1 MLCLKILNTIS
12 SRYRIDLSNDEAD
25 EEEEPPNKTQRARH
39 LYNQQQQNLSLKQRS
54 LTPENLTDDQITF
67 HRNKT
72 QTSEKRL
79 NHSSF
84 EGSQGSL
91 LDKNITRNNTLDRH
105 LRVPEKT
112 FVSSRSSS
120 SSSCSE
126 AENELIGFRRSKN
139 RTSGKSAGENRIR
152 RSR

>member
-1 MLCLKILNTIS
+1 ML
-12 SRYRIDLSNDEAD
+12 DLSNDEVD
-25 EEEEPPNKTQRARH
+25 EEDEPPNKTQRARH
-39 LYNQQQQNLSLKQRS
+39 IYNHQQNLALKQRS

-67 HRNKT
+67 HRSKT
-72 QTSEKRL
+72 QQINEKRL
-79 NHSSF
+79 NHNSF

-91 LDKNITRNNTLDRH
+91 LDKNSTRNNTLDRQH

-112 FVSSRSSS
+112 FISSRSSS

-139 RTSGKSAGENRIR
+139 RISGKSSGENRIR

>member
-1 MLCLKILNTIS
+1 MCVSRALNPT
-12 SRYRIDLSNDEAD
+12 DLSNDEAE

-39 LYNQQQQNLSLKQRS
+39 IYNQAPNLSLKQRS
-54 LTPENLTDDQITF
+54 LTPENLTDDQISF
-67 HRNKT
+67 HRSKL
-72 QTSEKRL
+72 QAAEKRL

-91 LDKNITRNNTLDRH
+91 LDKSSSRNNTLDRQH
-105 LRVPEKT
+105 LRVPDKP
-112 FVSSRSSS
+112 FISSRSSS

-139 RTSGKSAGENRIR
+139 RASGKTAGENRIR
-152 RSR
+152 RSRYLKL

>member
-1 MLCLKILNTIS
+1 MLYYLSVCQT
-12 SRYRIDLSNDEAD
+12 DLSNDEAEEEEEE

-39 LYNQQQQNLSLKQRS
+39 LYNQPQNLSLKQRS
-54 LTPENLTDDQITF
+54 LTPENLTDDQISF
-67 HRNKT
+67 HRSKM

-91 LDKNITRNNTLDRH
+91 LEKNPSRNSTLDRQH

-112 FVSSRSSS
+112 FISSRSSS

-139 RTSGKSAGENRIR
+139 RASGKSAGENRIR